1 MTKKSK
7 LPSLDAMA
15 QLADLVPKYA
25 ERVSNPNDPRFRTP
39 EEKANAFAEKHLYRL
54 ARRLRRHLDLMEAFK
69 AEAASK
75 AWSPGPELLA
85 CSFAWVATV
94 FFGLQGPLE
103 KSHRNQIR
111 LMAHKLQYADEAGI
125 PGRFL
130 TGRIYQIGGSKEI
143 ERLRAAKSAT
153 RRNDTVVAGTR
164 TKAKRRVKRNMSL
177 AARKKR
183 GRGARIGKRGM

>member
-1 MTKKSK
+1 MSKNSK
-7 LPSLDAMA
+7 LPSFDAMA
-15 QLADLVPKYA
+15 RLADLVPQYS
-25 ERVSNPNDPRFRTP
+25 ERVSNPTDPRYRTP
-39 EEKANAFAEKHLYRL
+39 KQKANAFADKHLYRL
-54 ARRLRRHLDLMEAFK
+54 ARRLRRHPDLMEAFK

-75 AWSPGPELLA
+75 AWSPGPELLD
-85 CSFAWVATV
+85 CIFAWVITA
-94 FFGLQGPLE
+94 FFGMQCPLE

-130 TGRIYQIGGSKEI
+130 IGCIYQIGGSKEI
-143 ERLRAAKSAT
+143 ERLRAAENPT
-153 RRNDTVVAGTR
+153 RRNDRAVPGICA
-164 TKAKRRVKRNMSL
+164 KAKRRVKRNMSL